1 MTKSIIGTCAR
12 RLWSEHQPRMK
23 TPFKD
28 FLTLYRPFNLLLTGL
43 AYALGVSMAKYL
55 GIPLRPDI
63 LFEGALFVLLIVAV
77 SSALNA
83 YFSPEYIFPKTI
95 EDQQERNLLLRLL
108 FISVL
113 VMLGICAMIVFLLI
127 RSGSIVPTALFFII
141 ICTIIAL
148 SVSIPPAR
156 LADKGFGEFAEAILV
171 SGLPIIIAFILQAHQ
186 VHRMVGYFSFPI
198 TLLSLV
204 FFLVMDFPRYGT
216 DQKYGRQSLLLR
228 LSWQRGITIHNYL
241 LVVVFMLL
249 AAAPFFGIPLGVCW
263 PPLLTLPLAIYQIL
277 MLRNISIGMAPNWNV
292 LRVNGSA
299 LIGLAIYLLAFTFWM
314 Q

>member
-1 MTKSIIGTCAR
+1 
-12 RLWSEHQPRMK
+12 MK

-28 FLTLYRPFNLLLTGL
+28 ILTLFRPFNLLLTGL
-43 AYALGVSMAKYL
+43 AYALGVGMAKYL
-55 GIPLRPDI
+55 GISLRPDI

-95 EDQQERNLLLRLL
+95 EDRQERNLLLRLL
-108 FISVL
+108 FISAL

-141 ICTIIAL
+141 IYTIIAL

-171 SGLPIIIAFILQAHQ
+171 SGLPIIIAFILQANQ
-186 VHRMVGYFSFPI
+186 VHRMVSYFSFPI
-198 TLLSLV
+198 TLLALV

-216 DQKYGRQSLLLR
+216 DQKNGRQSLLLR

-241 LVVVFMLL
+241 LAVVFMLL
-249 AAAPFFGIPLGVCW
+249 AAAPFFGIPLGICW
-263 PPLLTLPLAIYQIL
+263 PPLLTFPLAVYQVI
-277 MLRNISIGMAPNWNV
+277 MLRNISIGMAPNWSV
-292 LRVNGSA
+292 LKVNGSA
-299 LIGLAIYLLAFTFWM
+299 LIGLAIYLLAYAFWM